1 VSLLTPALDVTDKD
15 FDSLRSRLIALVKS
29 VFPDWSDFDV
39 ASFGNLLVEMYAF
52 VGDVITYYLD
62 SQARE
67 SRLATA
73 TQRKNVIALA
83 RMLGYKL
90 HGAQAATAEVRFAL
104 SRPPA
109 ADVPIPAGTIV
120 RTQEVTE
127 PIRFQLLADLLI
139 LAGADPPAAL
149 ALVEHSTTHTQ
160 LFDATG
166 LANLDLP
173 LDYGPYLDGSAL
185 VSAANGPYVERESLL
200 GSEPT
205 DNHFTVLV
213 DQNDR
218 ATLRF
223 GDGASGA
230 PPTGTITVSYKTG
243 GGAGGNVDAGRL
255 VVLEGA
261 FTDLHGRP
269 VQVSVTNPEKASG
282 GTERQTLASAKLLAP
297 ESLRAPTRTVS
308 REDFEIN
315 ARRVPGVAR
324 ALMLTSNEDRS
335 IDENSGILYVVPLG
349 GGAPTP
355 ALKNAVLRQV
365 TEVYPCTLT
374 FQVRVQD
381 PVYRVINVS
390 ARVYLT
396 QGAAPATVRDAIRAN
411 LREMFRISLPDGT
424 PNPRIDFGFN
434 VKSADGQPAGEVSWS
449 DVFNVIRDTQGVRK
463 IGDLRGDLLLDG
475 MPADV
480 RLGIRDFPVLGPS
493 ITLTNGDTGAL
504 L

>member
-1 VSLLTPALDVTDKD
+1 MSLLAPALDVTDKD
-15 FDSLRSRLIALVKS
+15 FDSLRARLLALVQS
-29 VFPDWSDFDV
+29 VFPDWSDFEV

-62 SQARE
+62 NQARE
-67 SRLATA
+67 SRLNTA

-90 HGAQAATAEVRFAL
+90 HGAQAATALVRFAL
-104 SRPPA
+104 ARPPA
-109 ADVPIPAGTIV
+109 ADVPIPSGSVV

-127 PIRFQLLADLLI
+127 PVRFQLLTDVLI
-139 LAGADPPAAL
+139 PEDANPPVAL
-149 ALVEHSTTHTQ
+149 AVVEHSQTHAQ
-160 LFDATG
+160 LLDATG
-166 LANLDLP
+166 LANLDLL
-173 LDYGPYLDGSAL
+173 LDYGPYLDGSAQ
-185 VSAANGPYVERESLL
+185 VSAANGAYLERDSLL
-200 GSEPT
+200 GSGPA

-223 GDGASGA
+223 GNGASGA
-230 PPTGTITVSYKTG
+230 PPTGTIRVTYKTG
-243 GGAGGNVDAGRL
+243 GGVGGNVDAGRL
-255 VVLEGA
+255 VVLEGTFA
-261 FTDLHGRP
+261 DVHGRP
-269 VQVSVTNPEKASG
+269 VQVSIINPDRASG
-282 GTERQTLASAKLLAP
+282 GTDRQSLASAKLLAP

-324 ALMLTSNEDRS
+324 ALMLTSNEDHS
-335 IDENSGILYVVPLG
+335 IDENSGILYVIPHG

-381 PVYRVINVS
+381 PVYKVISVS
-390 ARVYLT
+390 ARVYLA
-396 QGAAPATVRDAIRAN
+396 QGQAPAAVRDAIRTR
-411 LREMFRISLPDGT
+411 LGEMFRISLPDGT
-424 PNPRIDFGFN
+424 PNPQVDFGFN
-434 VKSADGQPAGEVSWS
+434 VKDADGNPAGEVAWS
-449 DVFNVIRDTQGVRK
+449 DVFNVIRDTPGVRK

-475 MPADV
+475 LPADV
-480 RLGIRDFPVLGPS
+480 KLGIRDFPVLGS
-493 ITLTNGDTGAL
+493 TVTLTNGDTGAL